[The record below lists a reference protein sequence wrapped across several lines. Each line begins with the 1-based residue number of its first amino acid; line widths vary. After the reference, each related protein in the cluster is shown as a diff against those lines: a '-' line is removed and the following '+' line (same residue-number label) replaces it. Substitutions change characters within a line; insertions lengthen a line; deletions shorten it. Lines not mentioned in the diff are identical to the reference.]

1 MPKISAP
8 PSVFAKALTLMHQLL
23 GFFTSSAA
31 FLSYSVVSPIR
42 FSISICSDHL
52 LREISV
58 LLLYSLAGAVCNRKL
73 YSLVLSCTHHGKTR
87 VGKIR
92 LFVVLRMGYDSILVF
107 NLFSYLFVQD
117 LPVQGNPVQVNA
129 VVVKQKS
136 PESGEFRVVLGW
148 TSTTPMHRECA
159 QTGAS
164 LAAPGAVCGNVAG
177 WVCIQL
183 LARE

>member
-1 MPKISAP
+1 MIA
-8 PSVFAKALTLMHQLL
+8 T
-23 GFFTSSAA
+23 
-31 FLSYSVVSPIR
+31 
-42 FSISICSDHL
+42 
-52 LREISV
+52 
-58 LLLYSLAGAVCNRKL
+58 VCNRKL

-148 TSTTPMHRECA
+148 TSTTPVHRECA

-164 LAAPGAVCGNVAG
+164 LAVTGAVCGNVAG